1 MPNFPNEDLR
11 VGFVQIIDVR
21 PKVVSPELASR
32 SLIPFVQGIS
42 LASLPWRYNLVR
54 IWHLSGG
61 PVVTLG
67 AVRSAFEGSP
77 GAGRRRCGCV
87 RRQSHPAESPTSAQR
102 PPNSLDPV
110 RASDS
115 TFLSP

>member
-54 IWHLSGG
+54 IWH
-61 PVVTLG
+61 
-67 AVRSAFEGSP
+67 
-77 GAGRRRCGCV
+77 
-87 RRQSHPAESPTSAQR
+87 
-102 PPNSLDPV
+102 
-110 RASDS
+110 
-115 TFLSP
+115 